1 MRELVQQHRSTLIFV
16 NARRLAE
23 RLATRLNELH
33 WEGQN
38 RGDEQ
43 DGTPP
48 EQDELVMAHH
58 GSLARER
65 RLQIEDALKSGRLKG
80 LVATSSLDLG
90 VDFSPVDRVLQ
101 IGSPKGVARLL
112 QRAGRSGHR
121 PGAVSRVTCVPTL
134 ALELIEVAAARDG
147 IAAGAVEARLPV
159 ERPLDVLVQH
169 IAIRPGDDPDG
180 PNLHSRDAVKI
191 LGTKDR
197 VNNVVFDHC
206 SLSWAI
212 DEVVEVWGDGWD
224 NVTLSNN
231 IISEPLRDAPAAA
244 GKDQGYAVLV
254 DATRGRISFIGNLFA
269 HAHNRSPRSAAG
281 QFVFSNNVVYNA
293 GVTQLNLFNKG
304 GVASSNSIVGNVFLE
319 GSDTTADMPVL
330 LNGKGVAGQTAIQAG
345 TEVYLSDNVAS
356 VASSDPWSIVRNESD
371 FSMDALKVSSAPVWL
386 PGYDALP
393 AEGDAVLE
401 HVMAN
406 AGSRPGER
414 NPVDA
419 RVIREVQ
426 DGTGQIIN
434 CVGTD
439 GSSRCSKNAGGWPEL
454 ATSTR
459 ELTIPAEPDGDDDG
473 DGYSNVEEW
482 LQELAAQVEGR
493 AGIRA
498 EAPDRAP
505 PKPPVLH

>member
-1 MRELVQQHRSTLIFV
+1 MPKTIPYLVVTLIV
-16 NARRLAE
+16 A
-23 RLATRLNELH
+23 
-33 WEGQN
+33 
-38 RGDEQ
+38 
-43 DGTPP
+43 
-48 EQDELVMAHH
+48 
-58 GSLARER
+58 
-65 RLQIEDALKSGRLKG
+65 ALWCS
-80 LVATSSLDLG
+80 A
-90 VDFSPVDRVLQ
+90 
-101 IGSPKGVARLL
+101 
-112 QRAGRSGHR
+112 
-121 PGAVSRVTCVPTL
+121 
-134 ALELIEVAAARDG
+134 AAARPVIPGGAGFG
-147 IAAGAVEARLPV
+147 IDTAAGRGGRIIPVTNLNDSGAGSLRDCVEDTGQRICVFEVSGTIRLSDYLTIKAPNV
-159 ERPLDVLVQH
+159 TIAGQTAPSPGIMLRGAGLIVRASDVLVQH

-180 PNLHSRDAVKI
+180 PDLHSRDAVKI

-231 IISEPLRDAPAAA
+231 IISEPLRDAPAEA

-254 DATRGRISFIGNLFA
+254 DATPGRISFIGNLFA

-304 GVASSNSIVGNVFLE
+304 GVVSSNSIVGNVFLK
-319 GSDTTADMPVL
+319 GGDTTADMPVL
-330 LNGKGVAGQTAIQAG
+330 LNGNGVSGETAIQAG

-356 VASSDPWSIVRNESD
+356 VAGSDPWSIVRNDSD
-371 FSMDALKVSSAPVWL
+371 LSMDALKVSSAPVWL
-386 PGYDALP
+386 SGYDAMS
-393 AEGDAVLE
+393 AEGDAVLD
-401 HVMAN
+401 HVMTN

-419 RVIREVQ
+419 RVVREVQ
-426 DGTGQIIN
+426 NGTGQIIN
-434 CVGTD
+434 CVASD

-454 ATSTR
+454 GTSTR
-459 ELTIPAEPDGDDDG
+459 ELAVPADPDGDDDG